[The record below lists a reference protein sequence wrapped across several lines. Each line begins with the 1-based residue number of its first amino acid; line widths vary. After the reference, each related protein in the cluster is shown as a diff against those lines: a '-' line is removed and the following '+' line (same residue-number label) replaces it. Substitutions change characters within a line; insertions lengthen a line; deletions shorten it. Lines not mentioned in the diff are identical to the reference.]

1 MARTGIFKWDVKDA
15 RDQLI
20 REGKHPSID
29 AIRSALGDTGSK
41 STIHRFL
48 KELDEEE
55 AGSSKIAISDALQ
68 GLVSQLSE
76 RLLHEG
82 QVEIEAAA
90 ARFAAERATLKAE
103 ITAASQDA
111 KAVRAELAVSAEAL
125 AAERAERA
133 TIATALQ
140 NEQLQVARLTEQA
153 KAYEQRLAELASH
166 QKSLEEKHENARQ
179 ALEHFRAAAK
189 EQREQELRRHDHQVQ
204 QLQTE
209 VRALNSTLTEK
220 LSQLTQISSNAA
232 ALSAEVASTRQQLR
246 DSQSGRER
254 LEQEAGHLRDTISK
268 AGAERIDLDR
278 RLAETRSAESTLR
291 GRLAEVE
298 EIAKQREISN
308 ARSEALL
315 DSQKAR
321 CAQLEQ
327 ELQTLRHELASKAEA
342 LAVSAAATSQIPA
355 LQDTQHVE

>member
-15 RDQLI
+15 RDQLV

-48 KELDEEE
+48 KELEEEE

-90 ARFAAERATLKAE
+90 ARFAAERAALKAE
-103 ITAASQDA
+103 IAAVTEEAKALRTQLAAS
-111 KAVRAELAVSAEAL
+111 ENAL
-125 AAERAERA
+125 AAERAGHAAVAAE
-133 TIATALQ
+133 LQ
-140 NEQLQVARLTEQA
+140 GEQLQVARLTEQA
-153 KAYEQRLAELASH
+153 KAYEQRLAEQASH

-209 VRALNSTLTEK
+209 IRALNGTLTEK

-232 ALSAEVASTRQQLR
+232 ALSAEVASIRQQLR
-246 DSQSGRER
+246 DSQSGREK

-291 GRLAEVE
+291 GRLAQVE
-298 EIAKQREISN
+298 EIVKQREISN
-308 ARSEALL
+308 VRSEALL
-315 DSQKAR
+315 DSQKER
-321 CAQLEQ
+321 CAQLER
-327 ELQTLRHELASKAEA
+327 ELQALRHELAVKVEA
-342 LAVSAAATSQIPA
+342 LAVSAAAAAQMPPTRDA
-355 LQDTQHVE
+355 QHVE

>member
-48 KELDEEE
+48 KELEEEE
-55 AGSSKIAISDALQ
+55 AGSSKIAVSEALQ

-76 RLLHEG
+76 RLLHEA

-90 ARFAAERATLKAE
+90 TRFAAERATLKAE
-103 ITAASQDA
+103 SAVAIQDA
-111 KAVRAELAVSAEAL
+111 KGVRAELAASEEAL

-133 TIATALQ
+133 ALAAAFQ

-153 KAYEQRLAELASH
+153 KAYEQRLAEQAGH
-166 QKSLEEKHENARQ
+166 QKSLEEKHENARL

-189 EQREQELRRHDHQVQ
+189 EQREQDLRRHDHQVQ

-209 VRALNSTLTEK
+209 ARALNGSLTEK

-232 ALSAEVASTRQQLR
+232 ALSAEVASIRQQLR
-246 DSQSGRER
+246 DSRLEKER
-254 LEQEAGHLRDTISK
+254 LEQETGQLRDAVSK

-278 RLAETRSAESTLR
+278 RLVDAREIEASLQR
-291 GRLAEVE
+291 RLAEANDLVR
-298 EIAKQREISN
+298 KLEIST

-315 DSQKAR
+315 DGQKAR

-327 ELQTLRHELASKAEA
+327 ELQGVRQQLASKVEA
-342 LAVSAAATSQIPA
+342 AAVSTAAAVQMPA
-355 LQDTQHVE
+355 TQDSQHVE